1 MAVASLLL
9 DHPTRPGVK
18 VPVTPDAQS
27 VVVPGDTPGTAVV
40 LAPDGTRTPVAG
52 DPADVH
58 LRIQAA
64 AARAHESGQTEV
76 PNTPVN

>member
-1 MAVASLLL
+1 MSVASVLF
-9 DHPTRPGVK
+9 DHPQQPGVK
-18 VPVTPDAQS
+18 VPVTPNAQS
-27 VVVPGDTPGTAVV
+27 VVVAGDVPGTAVV
-40 LAPDGTRTPVAG
+40 ISPDGTRTKVTG

-64 AARAHESGQTEV
+64 AARAHETGEVEV